1 MSTSE
6 ATPRLSRAETVG
18 AWLHLWTPPRDAE
31 VPPVPWRRIGIGTA
45 IAVVVLAVLA
55 AWLVPR
61 IDSAK
66 RHEAATERR
75 ALAAL
80 SVRERAIL
88 TRDQRLHAG
97 RAGALPSNPTAA
109 QPIVLA
115 DLQRAITADAHA
127 RTASGTLA
135 RRVLRTTCTPF
146 TRGPVKVAASPTA
159 TAAAYECT
167 AITHVIPGSSHNIP
181 GAIGYPFWA
190 RVNFRRGT
198 FLWCK
203 VNLRPGERGIG
214 GEPAVVALP
223 AACNLLSR
231 SPSA

>member
-1 MSTSE
+1 
-6 ATPRLSRAETVG
+6 
-18 AWLHLWTPPRDAE
+18 
-31 VPPVPWRRIGIGTA
+31 
-45 IAVVVLAVLA
+45 
-55 AWLVPR
+55 
-61 IDSAK
+61 
-66 RHEAATERR
+66 
-75 ALAAL
+75 
-80 SVRERAIL
+80 
-88 TRDQRLHAG
+88 
-97 RAGALPSNPTAA
+97 
-109 QPIVLA
+109 
-115 DLQRAITADAHA
+115 
-127 RTASGTLA
+127 
-135 RRVLRTTCTPF
+135 
-146 TRGPVKVAASPTA
+146 VKVAASPTA